1 MGRTSRILRACFAA
15 LLLASPAVVLGKGS
29 QARRAQD
36 MLPQLKTGQWIQLE
50 SVIQKDSQVR
60 CTALRLLAGDF
71 LDDDW
76 CIKGRIASFDLKSR
90 RFRIGP
96 IPIEAGKDAIV
107 ENMHGMLDGLSDIQA
122 GMIVEVDGTFLKN
135 GTFRAKEIE
144 NESDEL
150 RNSPGV
156 NQRLAAIGKIERV
169 DVGRRRIRVMGIE
182 FLITEQTQ
190 LKSLIR

>member
-1 MGRTSRILRACFAA
+1 MGRTSRLLKACFAA
-15 LLLASPAVVLGKGS
+15 LLLASPAAVLGKGS

-36 MLPQLKTGQWIQLE
+36 VLPSLKTGQWIQLE

-76 CIKGRIASFDLKSR
+76 SLKGRIVSFDLKTR

-96 IPIEAGKDAIV
+96 VPIQAGGDAIV
-107 ENMHGMLDGLSDIQA
+107 ENMHGMLDGLSDIRT
-122 GMIVEVDGTFLKN
+122 GMIVEVDGTYLKS

-144 NESDEL
+144 DETAEL

-156 NQRLAAIGKIERV
+156 NQRLAAIGKIERI
-169 DVGRRRIRVMGIE
+169 DIGRRRITVMGVE

>member
-1 MGRTSRILRACFAA
+1 MASTTRFVRAILAA
-15 LLLASPAVVLGKGS
+15 LLLASPAVVLGKGT

-76 CIKGRIASFDLKSR
+76 SLKGRVSSIDVKTRRFEIGRIAIHAGDDAV
-90 RFRIGP
+90 
-96 IPIEAGKDAIV
+96 IE
-107 ENMHGMLDGLSDIQA
+107 NLRGMLDGLSDIRT
-122 GMIVEVDGTFLKN
+122 GMIVEVDGTYLKN

-144 NESDEL
+144 DETAEL
-150 RNSPGV
+150 RNVPGV
-156 NQRLAAIGKIERV
+156 NQRLAAIGKIERI
-169 DVGRRRIRVMGIE
+169 DVGRRKITVMGID
-182 FLITEQTQ
+182 FLITEKTQ

>member
-1 MGRTSRILRACFAA
+1 MASTTRIFRAFFAA
-15 LLLASPAVVLGKGS
+15 LLLASPAVVLGKGT

-76 CIKGRIASFDLKSR
+76 SLKGRVTSIDVRTR
-90 RFRIGP
+90 RFKIGR
-96 IPIEAGKDAIV
+96 IPIQAGDDARV
-107 ENMHGMLDGLSDIQA
+107 ENMRGMLDGLADIRA
-122 GMIVEVDGTFLKN
+122 GMIVEVDGTYLRN

-144 NESDEL
+144 DETAEL
-150 RNSPGV
+150 RSVPGV
-156 NQRLAAIGKIERV
+156 NQRLAAIGKIERI
-169 DVGRRRIRVMGIE
+169 DVGRRKITVMGID
-182 FLITEQTQ
+182 FLVTEKTQ

>member
-1 MGRTSRILRACFAA
+1 MARTRRILRACFAA

-36 MLPQLKTGQWIQLE
+36 ILPQLKNGQWIQLE

-76 CIKGRIASFDLKSR
+76 SLKGRVSNLDLKAR
-90 RFRIGP
+90 RFTIGGVP
-96 IPIEAGKDAIV
+96 IHAGTDAVV
-107 ENMHGMLDGLSDIQA
+107 ENMHGMLDGLSDIRA
-122 GMIVEVDGTFLKN
+122 GMIVEVDGTYLKN
-135 GTFRAKEIE
+135 GTLRAKEIE
-144 NESDEL
+144 DETAEL
-150 RNSPGV
+150 RSSPGV

-169 DVGRRRIRVMGIE
+169 DVSRRRITVMGID
-182 FLITEQTQ
+182 FLITDKTQ